1 MGTVKDLLNK
11 LKGVDIPSLTK
22 SVIKENEKEIIEL
35 NTDNMS
41 KGLDRNDK
49 LIGTYSKT
57 TELIAEESKK
67 TSPFPLEKK
76 IAGKP
81 YNLVWQGNLLPNTFI
96 TYIKNKIIFDST
108 GSGTGDKLFFVEDKK
123 ILGVS
128 GKNAEII
135 NNKIIKPDLQ
145 KAFKKVTKL

>member
-1 MGTVKDLLNK
+1 MTTVKDVLGN
-11 LKGVDIPSLTK
+11 LKKVNIPSLTAV
-22 SVIKENEKEIIEL
+22 VIKKNEKEIIRL

-108 GSGTGDKLFFVEDKK
+108 GSGTGDKLFFVKDKK

-128 GKNAEII
+128 NKNAETI
-135 NNKIIKPDLQ
+135 NNQIIKPDLQ
-145 KAFKKVTKL
+145 KAFKQKTKL